1 MSQDQTI
8 NSLSTERAAPSD
20 VTEEEAFNYYRRMAN
35 PTPSAV
41 AEYFTQLG
49 RNLSCSKVNKWALK
63 GHWRARIDLSSTIS
77 VADPATVLGELA
89 KLGSE
94 PPTKVM
100 QGLAHRLVSRMA
112 LAIDQFEIRDI
123 VDFARLHELATELLK
138 ASSGPDAEAANA
150 PKPAIV
156 FAPFVKA
163 QRE

>member
-8 NSLSTERAAPSD
+8 NSFLTERAAPSD
-20 VTEEEAFNYYRRMAN
+20 VTEEEAFDCYRRMEK
-35 PTPSAV
+35 PTPAAV
-41 AEYFTQLG
+41 AEHFTHLG
-49 RNLSCSKVNKWALK
+49 RNLSCSKVNKWAVR

-94 PPTKVM
+94 PPKNVM

-112 LAIDQFEIRDI
+112 IAIDQLEIRDI
-123 VDFARLHELATELLK
+123 TDFARVHDLAAELVK
-138 ASSGPDAEAANA
+138 ASSGPNPAAANA

-163 QRE
+163 QRD